1 MLMAKTRALN
11 STEKSELIY
20 ALALAAKNNAKHA
33 KESKRGAEDAHHAQE
48 QIDLEAMVEKYDL
61 YERIDREFAELIRE
75 GRLVILEE
83 EEVEG
88 EEE

>member
-11 STEKSELIY
+11 NTEKSELIY

-33 KESKRGAEDAHHAQE
+33 KESKKDAENAHHAQE
-48 QIDLEAMVEKYDL
+48 QIDLEAMAEKYDL

-88 EEE
+88 ED